1 MTAGLTVEWYDERGI
16 AVVEV
21 TGELDYSNAARLSG
35 AAADV
40 LGSGRRELMVDLRGL
55 AFMDSS
61 GLGAL
66 IAGWKGARARG
77 GALCLVC
84 DRDVVLRMLRVT
96 GLADVFE
103 VHRSREACFASL
115 AHRPAAG
122 A

>member
-1 MTAGLTVEWYDERGI
+1 MAAGLTVEWYDERGI

-66 IAGWKGARARG
+66 IAGGRAPARG

-96 GLADVFE
+96 GLAAVFE